1 MTGTLQ
7 LCKQYS
13 PTLPC
18 STLYDTAMTQ
28 SGRWKGNGEG
38 EHQRGIIL
46 NTGIEPLD

>member
-7 LCKQYS
+7 LCKQNS

-28 SGRWKGNGEG
+28 SDRWKRKGERER
-38 EHQRGIIL
+38 EHQIEIIL
-46 NTGIEPLD
+46 TLV

>member
-28 SGRWKGNGEG
+28 SDRWKRKGERERER
-38 EHQRGIIL
+38 EHQIGIIL
-46 NTGIEPLD
+46 TLV